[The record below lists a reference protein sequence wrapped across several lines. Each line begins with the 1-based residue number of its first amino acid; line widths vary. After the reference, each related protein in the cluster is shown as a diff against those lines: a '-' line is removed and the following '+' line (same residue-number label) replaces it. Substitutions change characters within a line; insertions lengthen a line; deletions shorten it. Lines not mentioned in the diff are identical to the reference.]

1 MLTMVHRNIL
11 LDKLAEKGSIFCFKD
26 ALDITSL
33 SRESLKVQLSR
44 IEKEGWIE
52 RIEKGKYIIIPLG
65 AEKGKYTINEFAIGS
80 QLVKPAVIAYWSAL
94 NYHGF
99 TEQIPN
105 TVFIQTTSRKKQQQL
120 EIFGVRYKIVRVA
133 DKKLFGF
140 EKVWIDDT
148 EVMITDPEKTVV
160 DCLDMPH
167 YCGGIAEAGKSLH
180 DVDLNRVI
188 EYAKRLENSA
198 VLKRLGF
205 LCDKMGI
212 PIDIQ
217 PDDLSKGYSLLD
229 PSMNGNGR
237 ANSKWKIRENVSKF
251 GAWDDTEY

>member
-1 MLTMVHRNIL
+1 MITMVHRNIII
-11 LDKLAEKGSIFCFKD
+11 DKLAKKGSIFSFKD
-26 ALDITSL
+26 ALDITGL
-33 SRESLKVQLSR
+33 SRGSLKVQIFR
-44 IEKEGWIE
+44 MEKEGWIE

-65 AEKGKYTINEFAIGS
+65 AEKGKYTINEFTIGS
-80 QLVKPAVIAYWSAL
+80 QLVQPAVIAYWSAL

-120 EIFGVRYKIVRVA
+120 EIFGVRYRIVRVNG
-133 DKKLFGF
+133 KKLFGS

-167 YCGGIAEAGKSLH
+167 YCGGITEVAKALH

-188 EYAKRLENSA
+188 EYAKRSGNSA

-205 LCDKMGI
+205 LCDKTGI
-212 PIDIQ
+212 SIDIQ
-217 PDDLSKGYSLLD
+217 PDDLSKGYPLLD
-229 PSMNGNGR
+229 PSMGSKGR
-237 ANSKWKIRENVSKF
+237 ANSKWKIRDNVSKF
-251 GAWDDTEY
+251 GEQ